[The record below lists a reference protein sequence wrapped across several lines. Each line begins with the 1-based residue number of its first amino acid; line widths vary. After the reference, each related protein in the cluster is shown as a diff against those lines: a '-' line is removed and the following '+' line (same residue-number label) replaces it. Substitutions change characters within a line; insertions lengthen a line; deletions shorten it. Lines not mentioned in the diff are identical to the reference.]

1 VPTDRGSPDDAM
13 AVTVTA
19 PEEHAVIVRAL
30 SGLGV
35 PEQDARIQ
43 ADWLVEADLRG
54 YHSHGIQRLPVLM
67 ARLRRGLIAAAPAP
81 VLTWRAGS
89 VLAVDGQRG
98 LGPVVACRA
107 LDAAAL
113 RLPAAGIVL
122 VAIANSN
129 HLGLLAPYVERIAA
143 GRMIGIAMT
152 TSEALVHPW
161 GGRQAMIGTNPIAI
175 GVPAGPSSLVLDMA
189 TGEVSMGQILNHLAR
204 GAPLRPGWAVDQAG
218 YPTTDPRAAT
228 EGAISP
234 FGGPKGYGLGLAIEV
249 LVAALTGTSLGS
261 DVRGTLDADHE
272 CTKGDVFICIDP
284 ERAVGPVAGDEPGG
298 SGRLAG
304 YLSAV
309 RASPPAPGSAGVRLP
324 GERAAAERAERTER
338 GIVLTARAWQAA
350 LDLSAEGISSRRSSH
365 SPRNSAAAPISQD
378 HLNGQD
384 DTMTQC
390 SSEQN

>member
-1 VPTDRGSPDDAM
+1 VLTDHRDPDA
-13 AVTVTA
+13 AGVTVTA
-19 PEEHAVIVRAL
+19 QEEHAVIVRAL

-54 YHSHGIQRLPVLM
+54 YHSHGIQRLPVLA
-67 ARLRRGLIAAAPAP
+67 ARLRRGLITTDAAP
-81 VLTWRAGS
+81 VLTWRADS

-98 LGPVVACRA
+98 LGPVVACQA
-107 LDAAAL
+107 LDAAAR
-113 RLPAAGIVL
+113 RLPATGIVL
-122 VAIANSN
+122 VTIANSN

-175 GVPAGPSSLVLDMA
+175 GVPAGPAGLVLDMA

-204 GAPLRPGWAVDQAG
+204 GARLEPGWAIDQAG
-218 YPTTDPRAAT
+218 HPTTDPRAAA

-234 FGGPKGYGLGLAIEV
+234 FGGPKGYALGLAIEV

-261 DVRGTLDADHE
+261 DIHGTLDADHE

-284 ERAVGPVAGDEPGG
+284 ARAVGPAADDEPGG
-298 SGRLAG
+298 TSRLAE
-304 YLSAV
+304 YLNAV
-309 RASPPAPGSAGVRLP
+309 RTSSPAPGSAGVRLP

-338 GIVLTARAWQAA
+338 GIVLSASVWHTARE
-350 LDLSAEGISSRRSSH
+350 LSAEGISSRQSSGR
-365 SPRNSAAAPISQD
+365 PRNSPAAPISQD

-384 DTMTQC
+384 EAMTQS